1 MLSRAVQRGTVLGS
15 QSLSADART
24 LDYLKQI
31 YEAGT
36 ALAEIDN
43 IGHLLERVAKIAVVM
58 GHCEGCSIL
67 SSNGRSLEFLASL
80 NVGMEGDA
88 GALQYFSNIVIPIN
102 NSTIVGHC
110 AATKKT
116 LSIDDVYK
124 IPDTAGYSYN
134 SKWDEENNYRCESI
148 LSIPMLD
155 SKQNVLG
162 VLELINHISG
172 EEIAPFPTEMEEY
185 LRVLANQ
192 VGIVLKNLQQAEE
205 LRRSRYETVMQF
217 VKACEYRDHDMH
229 GHIERIG
236 EYSAVIYGKLG
247 FTEEEC
253 NIIRLAAML
262 HDVGKIS
269 IPDTILKKPG
279 ILTPEERVVMQG
291 HAQAGH
297 DMLAGAES
305 PMLKMGAIIALMH
318 HEKWDGSGYP
328 NKLKGKDIPV
338 EGRIVALVDVF
349 DALSC
354 KRCYKEAWPIEKVF
368 EVLEQDAGKHFDPEL
383 VELFKECQPEFDEV
397 RRRHPPN
404 I

>member
-1 MLSRAVQRGTVLGS
+1 MAVQKGIVGPNHAM
-15 QSLSADART
+15 SADARM

-36 ALAEIDN
+36 ALAEIDSVSK
-43 IGHLLERVAKIAVVM
+43 LLERVAKIAVVM

-67 SSNGRSLEFLASL
+67 SVNGRSLEFLASL
-80 NVGMEGDA
+80 NIGMDGEA
-88 GALQYFSNIVIPIN
+88 GAMQYFSNVVLPIN
-102 NSTIVGHC
+102 SRTIVGHC
-110 AATKKT
+110 AVTKKI
-116 LSIDDVYK
+116 LAIEDVYK
-124 IPDTAGYSYN
+124 IPEDAGYSYN
-134 SKWDEENNYRCESI
+134 SKWDEENNYRCQSI

-155 SKQNVLG
+155 SKHNLLG

-172 EEIAPFPTEMEEY
+172 EDIAPFPSEMEDY

-236 EYSAVIYGKLG
+236 EYSAILYKKLG
-247 FTEEEC
+247 YSEEEC
-253 NIIRLAAML
+253 NVIRLAAML

-269 IPDTILKKPG
+269 IPDAILKKPG

-291 HAQAGH
+291 HAKAGH
-297 DMLAGAES
+297 DMLVDAES

-328 NKLKGKDIPV
+328 YNISGKNIPI
-338 EGRIVALVDVF
+338 EARIVALVDVF

-354 KRCYKEAWPIEKVF
+354 RRCYKDAWPIEKVYD
-368 EVLEQDAGKHFDPEL
+368 VINQDSGKHFDPEIVALFHQSNEEFAL
-383 VELFKECQPEFDEV
+383 VREKF
-397 RRRHPPN
+397 PPN
-404 I
+404 P

>member
-1 MLSRAVQRGTVLGS
+1 MRSMAVKKGVVQAGKV
-15 QSLSADART
+15 LSADDRT

-43 IGHLLERVAKIAVVM
+43 ISHLLERVAKIAVVM
-58 GHCEGCSIL
+58 GRCEGCSIL

-80 NVGMEGDA
+80 NIGMDGEA
-88 GALQYFSNIVIPIN
+88 GAMQYFSNIVLPIN
-102 NSTIVGHC
+102 SKTIVGHC
-110 AATKKT
+110 AITKKS
-116 LSIDDVYK
+116 LSIDDVYE
-124 IPDTAGYSYN
+124 IPPDAGYSYN

-155 SKQNVLG
+155 SKQNLLG

-172 EEIAPFPTEMEEY
+172 EDIAPFPKEMEDY

-205 LRRSRYETVMQF
+205 LRRSRFETVMQF
-217 VKACEYRDHDMH
+217 VKACEYRDHDLH

-236 EYSAVIYGKLG
+236 EYSAVIYRKLG
-247 FTEEEC
+247 YTEEEC
-253 NIIRLAAML
+253 NVIRLAAML

-269 IPDTILKKPG
+269 IPDAILKKPG

-291 HAQAGH
+291 HARAGH
-297 DMLAGAES
+297 DMLTGAES

-318 HEKWDGSGYP
+318 HEKWDGTGYP
-328 NKLKGKDIPV
+328 HKIAGKDIPV
-338 EGRIVALVDVF
+338 EGRIVAIVDVF

-354 KRCYKEAWPIEKVF
+354 KRCYKDAWPIEKVYDIIR
-368 EVLEQDAGKHFDPEL
+368 EDSGKHFDPEL
-383 VELFKECQPEFDEV
+383 VELLFNSREEFEV
-397 RRRHPPN
+397 VREKYPPN
-404 I
+404 V

>member
-217 VKACEYRDHDMH
+217 VKACEYRDH
-229 GHIERIG
+229 
-236 EYSAVIYGKLG
+236 
-247 FTEEEC
+247 
-253 NIIRLAAML
+253 
-262 HDVGKIS
+262 
-269 IPDTILKKPG
+269 
-279 ILTPEERVVMQG
+279 G
-291 HAQAGH
+291 HAWAYRKNWRVQRCDLRKAGLH
-297 DMLAGAES
+297 RRGMQYHS
-305 PMLKMGAIIALMH
+305 SCSH
-318 HEKWDGSGYP
+318 
-328 NKLKGKDIPV
+328 
-338 EGRIVALVDVF
+338 VA
-349 DALSC
+349 
-354 KRCYKEAWPIEKVF
+354 
-368 EVLEQDAGKHFDPEL
+368 
-383 VELFKECQPEFDEV
+383 
-397 RRRHPPN
+397 
-404 I
+404 